1 MSSPRYWIDPED
13 VKFDSKM
20 SQFNTAKSASEYQSL
35 KYQITNGVQED
46 PILIRGG
53 LCGDGVHRTRI
64 AKELGRKVL
73 AEDVDPNMTDK
84 EYIIK
89 CNKNTFGS
97 RNLSTTQKAIKAY
110 MLTLNFG
117 YTDAEAI
124 RNVGLPIG
132 TKNVGHARTI
142 AASPIGKE
150 LDILGVLDQDKAVT
164 INGKT
169 TKSIDVARRL
179 VKLYEEESL
188 RKEAEAKIK
197 ETQID
202 YNELVNTE
210 SGKDVFWAI
219 VKDAQ
224 LARDAKLKII
234 DLINAVY
241 IQPII
246 EEK

>member
-1 MSSPRYWIDPED
+1 MSSTRYWIDPED

-20 SQFNTAKSASEYQSL
+20 SQFNTPKSASEYQSL

-73 AEDVDPNMTDK
+73 AEDVDPNRTDK

-150 LDILGVLDQDKAVT
+150 LDILGVLDQDKVVT

-246 EEK
+246 EEN